1 VPELIEVELYRK
13 AATRAL
19 NRTVSSVLISS
30 QKYLKQ
36 GTQPTDLR
44 SAVCGSRLV
53 TARRTGKLLL
63 LEIGTAVVGLR
74 FGMTGR
80 LVVDG
85 EATINE
91 LLYTTSEVQQQH
103 IRFVMNF
110 DEGGTLAVV
119 DPRSFGNVELN
130 PDETSLGPDAMH
142 IPTDDLAQLF
152 KRSRATIKAVLLD
165 QAKISGIGNLLCDE
179 ILWRTGLSPTR
190 AGCSLNSEEI
200 ERVTHTLR
208 NTIRDLT
215 KRGGS
220 HTGDLQSERHRKG
233 VCPTDGVQLEQT
245 KVAGRT
251 SWWCPEHQ
259 L

>member
-200 ERVTHTLR
+200 ERVTHTVR
-208 NTIRDLT
+208 STIRDLT

>member
-1 VPELIEVELYRK
+1 MPELIEVELYRK

-130 PDETSLGPDAMH
+130 PDETSLGPAAMH

>member
-1 VPELIEVELYRK
+1 MPELIEVELYRK

-19 NRTVSSVLISS
+19 NRTVSSVSVSS
-30 QKYLKQ
+30 QKYLKI
-36 GTQPTDLR
+36 GTHPTDLR
-44 SAVCGSRLV
+44 SAACGSRLV
-53 TARRTGKLLL
+53 HARRTGKLLL

-80 LVVDG
+80 LILDG

-110 DEGGTLAVV
+110 DGGGTLAVV

-130 PDETSLGPDAMH
+130 PDETLLGPDAMD
-142 IPTDDLAQLF
+142 ISNDDLAQVF
-152 KRSRATIKAVLLD
+152 KKSRATIKAALLD
-165 QAKISGIGNLLCDE
+165 QTKISGIGNLLCDE

-200 ERVTHTLR
+200 ERVTHIVR
-208 NTIRDLT
+208 STIRDLT

-220 HTGDLQSERHRKG
+220 HMGDLQPERHRKG
-233 VCPTDGVQLEQT
+233 VCPIDGAQLEQT

>member
-1 VPELIEVELYRK
+1 
-13 AATRAL
+13 
-19 NRTVSSVLISS
+19 LISS

>member
-80 LVVDG
+80 LIVDG

>member
-1 VPELIEVELYRK
+1 MPELIEVELYRK

>member
-1 VPELIEVELYRK
+1 MPELIEVELYRK

-80 LVVDG
+80 LIVDG